1 MELERPFINLQT
13 AEDVEKLP
21 FISQLAR
28 LFVSHLANNLQVGAA
43 SYLTALYVRSQKGV
57 DAYFSYLRNKMTA
70 YHKMSI
76 DKEYALADPLSITH
90 PEIISMKTPVVF
102 DMLRVHLGNK
112 KFFRLW
118 HMMVKTNKY
127 RNYPQII
134 RALDKHKAFTNQWF
148 LRAGYPRF
156 TLNWSQ
162 NKAQVVVDIRQQ
174 MQQNPFTL
182 SGKIYI
188 VCREKTY
195 TMPVKITQF
204 HHKWFIVSEEE
215 VKNVYFRYY

>member
-1 MELERPFINLQT
+1 MGQR
-13 AEDVEKLP
+13 A
-21 FISQLAR
+21 
-28 LFVSHLANNLQVGAA
+28 
-43 SYLTALYVRSQKGV
+43 
-57 DAYFSYLRNKMTA
+57 
-70 YHKMSI
+70 
-76 DKEYALADPLSITH
+76 DKEYALADPLSIVH
-90 PEIISMKTPVVF
+90 PQIISTKAPIVF

-118 HMMVKTNKY
+118 RLIVNTDKY

-134 RALDKHKAFTNQWF
+134 HALHQHKSFANQWF

-162 NKAQVVVDIRQQ
+162 NKAQVLVDIQQQ

-188 VCREKTY
+188 VCRQKIY

-204 HHKWFIVSEEE
+204 HHKWFIVSEEK
-215 VKNVYFRYY
+215 VQNVYFRYY